1 MRREFVA
8 GETGFFE
15 LERERHKA
23 MLGWL
28 GRLERMGRER
38 WARRV
43 FEAKWETRRGWAV
56 GARRRKTWR
65 KEAVALVKKYSL
77 EEELEELREGV
88 LEETWKEVVRKAV
101 EETAIEEWWEN
112 VTQRGSKL
120 DRYVALKKKEWGM
133 EKYVEGPRYGKGE
146 ELLAKFRSGGV
157 ALGEETRK
165 WWGGGTGVW
174 EEDGS
179 EKTREGLCRVCEEGC
194 VETLDHF
201 LVRCPA
207 YHELREEWWRVV
219 REVGVE
225 GEFDEVGV
233 MLGGELPVL
242 GGEQEVERARME
254 AKLRME
260 VASTRLFVRLW
271 DARTDRL
278 YGQRQQPF
286 GVNDA
291 TRYGTNT

>member
-1 MRREFVA
+1 M
-8 GETGFFE
+8 
-15 LERERHKA
+15 
-23 MLGWL
+23 
-28 GRLERMGRER
+28 
-38 WARRV
+38 
-43 FEAKWETRRGWAV
+43 
-56 GARRRKTWR
+56 
-65 KEAVALVKKYSL
+65 
-77 EEELEELREGV
+77 
-88 LEETWKEVVRKAV
+88 
-101 EETAIEEWWEN
+101 
-112 VTQRGSKL
+112 
-120 DRYVALKKKEWGM
+120 
-133 EKYVEGPRYGKGE
+133 
-146 ELLAKFRSGGV
+146 LAKFRSGGAV
-157 ALGEETRK
+157 LGEETRK
-165 WWGGGTGVW
+165 WGGGTGVW

-201 LVRCPA
+201 LVGCSA

-242 GGEQEVERARME
+242 GGEQEVARARME

-278 YGQRQQPF
+278 YGQRQQPL